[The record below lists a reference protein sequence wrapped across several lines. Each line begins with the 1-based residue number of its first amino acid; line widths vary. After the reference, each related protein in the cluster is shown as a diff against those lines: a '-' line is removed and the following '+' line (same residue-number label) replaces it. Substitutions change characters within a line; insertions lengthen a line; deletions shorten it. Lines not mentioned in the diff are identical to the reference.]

1 MLAAI
6 VPPDSTRNRLPH
18 APDGVLSR
26 KNHLL
31 ARLQLRVDRSG
42 DDELGT
48 TGPVTV
54 ATVPDV
60 SSWIVAHREPS
71 AP

>member
-1 MLAAI
+1 M
-6 VPPDSTRNRLPH
+6 
-18 APDGVLSR
+18 
-26 KNHLL
+26 
-31 ARLQLRVDRSG
+31 ARLQARVDRSG